1 MLSFILLELD
11 LSTGVQLVHPFQ
23 SLARIEMPSALLL
36 LRSALRRS
44 SVPGLRLVASPAP
57 LPRLRRVTWLLVWLS
72 LGALL
77 TQDLSAVVTDYL
89 RFDDIVT
96 VSVHE
101 PARPSFPAVT
111 VCNVNRVRRS
121 ALCDHHRRPLHALD
135 PALLRW
141 RRLLCNSTTY
151 PNIALSKEDLELQR
165 ELAEWTRTV
174 FRNTRYADLHLGH
187 QVDNML
193 QHCAFNGQDCR
204 AIDVLS
210 VKSVPAYGDCVCVG
224 CYPNMGTEYVTDMTV
239 GCRHGLTL
247 ILDAELDEYLPLSVE
262 AGFAIMV
269 HHPWSEI
276 NVAMETTMVAPGFST
291 YITVDRAE
299 FRRLGHPYQNP
310 CRSQWPPEISD
321 YVDSDKHYTAHFA
334 TVLSRAG
341 GLMGMYLG
349 ISVLLL
355 LSLVDAL
362 ATALL
367 QWISTK
373 DWRQRWN

>member
-1 MLSFILLELD
+1 
-11 LSTGVQLVHPFQ
+11 
-23 SLARIEMPSALLL
+23 
-36 LRSALRRS
+36 
-44 SVPGLRLVASPAP
+44 
-57 LPRLRRVTWLLVWLS
+57 
-72 LGALL
+72 
-77 TQDLSAVVTDYL
+77 
-89 RFDDIVT
+89 
-96 VSVHE
+96 
-101 PARPSFPAVT
+101 
-111 VCNVNRVRRS
+111 
-121 ALCDHHRRPLHALD
+121 
-135 PALLRW
+135 
-141 RRLLCNSTTY
+141 
-151 PNIALSKEDLELQR
+151 
-165 ELAEWTRTV
+165 
-174 FRNTRYADLHLGH
+174 
-187 QVDNML
+187 
-193 QHCAFNGQDCR
+193 
-204 AIDVLS
+204 
-210 VKSVPAYGDCVCVG
+210 
-224 CYPNMGTEYVTDMTV
+224 MGTEYVTDMTV

-321 YVDSDKHYTAHFA
+321 YVDSDKHYTAHECRDYCYQVRIFEACGCVSSLYIRPDRGSINGAPICPTGNSAGLATCAKAMEMKIGRGGVKCECSQPCLDIEYQTSTSATALRKNEVLNYSSHHANNSQAMVTVYRQSLRTRVRARVPKVQFA

>member
-1 MLSFILLELD
+1 MAAA
-11 LSTGVQLVHPFQ
+11 GVAAAGGRRGRGRRPAWPT
-23 SLARIEMPSALLL
+23 LAAAGVANARSS
-36 LRSALRRS
+36 SALRRS

-204 AIDVLS
+204 AIEYTPLMAALL
-210 VKSVPAYGDCVCVG
+210 PA
-224 CYPNMGTEYVTDMTV
+224 
-239 GCRHGLTL
+239 H
-247 ILDAELDEYLPLSVE
+247 
-262 AGFAIMV
+262 
-269 HHPWSEI
+269 
-276 NVAMETTMVAPGFST
+276 
-291 YITVDRAE
+291 
-299 FRRLGHPYQNP
+299 
-310 CRSQWPPEISD
+310 
-321 YVDSDKHYTAHFA
+321 
-334 TVLSRAG
+334 
-341 GLMGMYLG
+341 
-349 ISVLLL
+349 
-355 LSLVDAL
+355 
-362 ATALL
+362 ATAATHLL
-367 QWISTK
+367 AGTK
-373 DWRQRWN
+373 GH